1 MEDAPFVGAD
11 VAFGAVLRR
20 QRMRRPPYTERPVD
34 RDLLIRVLG
43 AGRKAPSAGFTQ
55 GARFLVL
62 EGDQVE
68 HFFRTT
74 YPPEIDVSA
83 MLPCPVVVLPLQ
95 DAQAYVSRYAEPDK
109 AQFGLGTGAEAWP
122 VPYWTVDTAFA
133 TMTVLLSATA
143 AGLGAWFF
151 GIFNGERELLDFLG
165 VPEHVTTIGAFT
177 LGHPRDDGPSTGS
190 VRTRARRPQED
201 RIRWG
206 RW

>member
-1 MEDAPFVGAD
+1 MQEAGFAGAGVGFD
-11 VAFGAVLRR
+11 EVLRR
-20 QRMRRPPYTERPVD
+20 QRMRRPPYADRPVD
-34 RDLLIRVLG
+34 RELLRSVL
-43 AGRKAPSAGFTQ
+43 AAARKAPSAGFTQ

-74 YPPEIDVSA
+74 YPAGTDVA
-83 MLPCPVVVLPLQ
+83 ALLPCPVVVLPLQ
-95 DAQAYVSRYAEPDK
+95 DADAYVARYAEPDK
-109 AQFGLGTGAEAWP
+109 AEFGLGTGADAWP
-122 VPYWTVDTAFA
+122 VPYWTVDSAFA

-151 GIFNGERELLDFLG
+151 GIFHGERELLDGLG
-165 VPEHVTTIGAFT
+165 VPAQVSTIGAFT
-177 LGHPRDDGPSTGS
+177 IGHPADDAPSGGS
-190 VRTRARRPQED
+190 VRTRQRRPQED